1 MTLNTAEI
9 ECYLPLLCWS
19 HLPSI
24 CVSLSFQAAGV
35 SHTCPSSSLWRGR
48 TDPSLGIWF
57 HAVREHLPWAAAQ
70 EGVTSISQKLK
81 NEAAYQSSK
90 KNKKLFKG
98 SAYLDH
104 LSCVRSAKSYLNYI
118 VASLNA
124 HKKIRAAVLMYSYC
138 IDCLFQQ
145 STLHAL
151 CSSRLLC
158 CSICTTW
165 HR

>member
-1 MTLNTAEI
+1 MKQL
-9 ECYLPLLCWS
+9 
-19 HLPSI
+19 
-24 CVSLSFQAAGV
+24 
-35 SHTCPSSSLWRGR
+35 
-48 TDPSLGIWF
+48 
-57 HAVREHLPWAAAQ
+57 
-70 EGVTSISQKLK
+70 ISQV
-81 NEAAYQSSK
+81 K
-90 KNKKLFKG
+90 KNKA

-104 LSCVRSAKSYLNYI
+104 LSCVRSANSYLNYI

-165 HR
+165 HRQASPCLLSAITACSSATIVTLCQSTCPEASWSPCPRMTPCSFTSLRSAYTASETFVTLDFL